1 MNKFKEIRPIVVGI
15 VEKDNKILVQEG
27 FDKVK
32 NQKFYRL
39 LGGGIEFLETSE
51 QALIREFKEE
61 INADIKILD
70 KLNVVENIFEY
81 EGKKAHEIVFIYNL
95 EIPNEQIKNEYLII
109 EDEVKFYAKWI
120 DKEEFISNKKIVYPE
135 ISKDYL

>member
-32 NQKFYRL
+32 NQEFYRA

-70 KLNVVENIFEY
+70 KLDVVENIFEY
-81 EGKKAHEIVFIYNL
+81 EGKKAHEIVFIYNV

-109 EDEVKFYAKWI
+109 EDEVKSYAKWI